1 MIKIIDDEIMLKL
14 IVSIIVIIILALL
27 IKKSKCLDD
36 KGIICSSLMG
46 FILLYFCGFEYLI
59 LLLSFFIL
67 GVIVSKIGKE
77 KKKNKNIYESSRSLK
92 NVLANGLI
100 PLIFAILT
108 VLGFKWALFGYVS
121 SIAAATSDTFSSEL
135 GVLSNENPRLITTFE
150 VVEKGTD
157 GAITIFGLVAGL
169 LGAFIIGVIGYLCF
183 KNSNI
188 IICSVIGG
196 ISGNLADSIVGALFE
211 RRGILNNEHVN
222 LIATIVGGIIGV
234 LVVKIL

>member
-1 MIKIIDDEIMLKL
+1 MLKL
-14 IVSIIVIIILALL
+14 VVSIIVIVILALL
-27 IKKSKCLDD
+27 IKKSNCLDNQ
-36 KGIICSSLMG
+36 GIIGSSIMG
-46 FILLYFCGFEYLI
+46 FILLYFCGFKYLI

-67 GVIVSKIGKE
+67 GVVVSKIGKE
-77 KKKNKNIYESSRSLK
+77 KKKNKNIYESCRSLK

-108 VLGFKWALFGYVS
+108 VLGFKWALFGYIS

-157 GAITIFGLVAGL
+157 GAITIFGLLSGVI
-169 LGAFIIGVIGYLCF
+169 GAFIIGVIGYLCF
-183 KNSNI
+183 RNPNI
-188 IICSVIGG
+188 ILCSVIGG
-196 ISGNLADSIVGALFE
+196 ISGNLADSFVGALFE

-222 LIATIVGGIIGV
+222 LIATIVGGIIGIFV
-234 LVVKIL
+234 AMIL